1 MTCRY
6 LGEGQDCSVFQGMP
20 RTYNGASG
28 EYHKRVCF
36 ENVVLGSVDDSEI
49 KDNTFIRRE
58 NKPPFFRFHGE
69 QINTKGEM
77 SIVINGKL

>member
-1 MTCRY
+1 MV
-6 LGEGQDCSVFQGMP
+6 LV
-20 RTYNGASG
+20 ASITSG
-28 EYHKRVCF
+28 PCF

-49 KDNTFIRRE
+49 KDNTFIIKE

-77 SIVINGKL
+77 SRVINGKL